1 VPAEARG
8 GAPAARDDAA
18 RPRAVLLL
26 NPAARGAAGARRP
39 EVQAALAARWRL
51 TVRTPEGLTAMRA
64 AIAAAASD
72 GADAVLVA
80 GGDGTLRLAAEALA
94 GRAVPLGILPCGT
107 ANDLCRALELPRDPL
122 AAARRLGTSAAPR
135 DVAVV
140 EAGDARFCSVGGLG
154 LVTTAALTVPAWRAG
169 GALARGVARGTGA
182 LVYRLA
188 ATAALLTD
196 GGAVRRYAISR
207 LTPEGARHDETFLAH
222 GLFVA
227 SQRYLGGG
235 CASPPAPRPDGA
247 FVSSSC
253 APCARAAARRLLA
266 ARPGAPRA
274 GRGARGAPGARGAR
288 GDRRARRPARRRRRA
303 REREHLSPARL
314 PRRPARAR
322 LTRPRQNAYRT
333 RQ

>member
-26 NPAARGAAGARRP
+26 NPAARRAAGARRAD
-39 EVQAALAARWRL
+39 VQAALAARWRL

-235 CASPPAPRPDGA
+235 LRLPAGARPDGA
-247 FVSSSC
+247 FVLIVV
-253 APCARAAARRLLA
+253 RAMPRARLLA
-266 ARPGAPRA
+266 AFSRLALGLPVPAA
-274 GRGARGAPGARGAR
+274 ALAVL
-288 GDRRARRPARRRRRA
+288 PAREAHVVTDAPDVLLGDGDALASGSIFHLRA
-303 REREHLSPARL
+303 CPDALRVLA
-314 PRRPARAR
+314 
-322 LTRPRQNAYRT
+322 
-333 RQ
+333 